1 MKLIIAIVRPEN
13 LAAVQAAVDE
23 REASLM
29 AVSQVLA
36 DKREPGCTGVY
47 RGSEFHIRWLHLRL
61 EIAVDDW
68 CVDAAVAAIL
78 HAGSTGTAGQV
89 GDCKVYV
96 MPLDKYVA
104 SEAVPEERQG
114 AVVSL
119 VGTETCGRR

>member
-1 MKLIIAIVRPEN
+1 MKLIIAIVRPEP
-13 LAAVQAAVDE
+13 LTAVRAAIDE

-36 DKREPGCTGVY
+36 DQREPGCMGIY
-47 RGSEFHIRWLHLRL
+47 RGSEFTIRWLHLRL

-68 CVDAAVAAIL
+68 GVDAAVAAIL
-78 HAGSTGTAGQV
+78 HAGSTGSAGQV

-96 MPLDKYVA
+96 MPLDTCVVSA
-104 SEAVPEERQG
+104 AVPEERQR

-119 VGTETCGRR
+119 VGTETGDRR